1 MTRKREGYG
10 GLKSHRWEGTSV
22 KEIVKQKVDEHVRI
36 STAEAGNKSGDT
48 RKVSAIIVE
57 NNQATGLG
65 DHKGSARSL
74 TQ

>member
-1 MTRKREGYG
+1 M
-10 GLKSHRWEGTSV
+10 
-22 KEIVKQKVDEHVRI
+22 KEIVKQRVDEHVRI
-36 STAEAGNKSGDT
+36 SAAEAGNKSGDT